1 MALDTPE
8 RLKSELG
15 GDAITIA
22 TNDAG
27 ALSAAIEQRF
37 ACRPQIV
44 DGTVRVEQ
52 PDGHVL
58 LGKLCEAFP
67 DAITSITLGKPT
79 LEDVFIA
86 RTGHRFWQAT
96 EEAARG

>member
-8 RLKSELG
+8 QLKSELG

-22 TNDAG
+22 TSDATR
-27 ALSAAIEQRF
+27 SPRRSNKRF
-37 ACRPQIV
+37 ACRPTVV

-67 DAITSITLGKPT
+67 SEIASITLGKPT

-86 RTGHRFWQAT
+86 RTGHRLAAA
-96 EEAARG
+96 EDAARG